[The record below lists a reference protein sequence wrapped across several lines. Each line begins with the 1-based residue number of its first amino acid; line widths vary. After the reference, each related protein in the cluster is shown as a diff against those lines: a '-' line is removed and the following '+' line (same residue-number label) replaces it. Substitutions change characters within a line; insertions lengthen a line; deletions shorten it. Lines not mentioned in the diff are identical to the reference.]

1 MANGFSTGVS
11 AKPIDLTSGARSFMR
26 SAVEARIN
34 EIGANQERISKDNE
48 MLLKALSIKALPEL
62 AREQRDRYTTEI
74 EGYRQKLIDK
84 WKTSGKNLTSR
95 DQMEIQDGFLDLQ
108 SRMAAETNELK
119 QYEQAQKLMSDPNFQ
134 YAYDPVKYEK
144 VMKEAYSNLMAGKG
158 IGDINAKLFGAQ
170 LAPSAGNYVAKRYGD
185 DIKALDQ
192 YELGDIKGNIFT
204 ETQYQGLALENNPNL
219 TPLQKQGI
227 AKAQRLR
234 AEMGTDPF
242 FQRNYQK
249 GGVPDENMINQKI
262 TDLISPVIQKSST
275 FRTGTGGGI
284 GSKYEPY
291 VNTTPFEDKVGKKDV
306 VVNSSISLTDTP
318 AFASGKRKVAPEAI
332 EYHNTAVSED
342 AYRKAALKYY
352 EKEGLNLTTA
362 KQLIDEQV
370 AKNLIIDKKFLPY
383 FDSGDFTKEAYVKVQ
398 YPEKAEVDFSDL
410 TTLLN
415 TGTKTVVDYIPYSNQ
430 SVKNAL
436 GGKLGSKREKV
447 FSAAESLRGQTVTK
461 EETKPPKTSGWSPR
475 IK

>member
-62 AREQRDRYTTEI
+62 AREQRDRYTNEI

-134 YAYDPVKYEK
+134 YAYDPIKYEK

-170 LAPSAGNYVAKRYGD
+170 LAPSAGDYLTKRYGE
-185 DIKALDQ
+185 DIKSLDV
-192 YELGDIKGNIFT
+192 ESLGKFEGNVFK
-204 ETQYQGLALENNPNL
+204 ETNL
-219 TPLQKQGI
+219 TGLSVKEKDSLD
-227 AKAQRLR
+227 KAIRLR
-234 AEMGTDPF
+234 DTMLQDPRYANRYK
-242 FQRNYQK
+242 RN
-249 GGVPDENMINQKI
+249 GVIDDVAYGRAKQEVEDI
-262 TDLISPVIQKSST
+262 ISKRISESRPYKQT
-275 FRTGTGGGI
+275 TGSGSGS